1 MHWLGPYEGF
11 AGGGALFFYSSNTI
25 TVSSCSIEG
34 NSNTGGFGMGGA
46 MLFVSSN
53 TITVS
58 SCSIEGNS
66 NTGGYGVGG
75 AMYFRSSN
83 PITLT
88 SCSIESNSNIG
99 GYGYGGALV
108 FLQASNTI
116 TLINCSIEG
125 NSITGGKGM
134 GGAIYFS
141 AANQISIALCTFAN
155 NIAGEG
161 GAIYLDVTSTF
172 IGMTSVFFSR
182 NIALSG
188 AGGAVYVG
196 ASSSYISFGGPMPI
210 FETCNGVCDQTIN
223 IDANNKGHSNTVVQ
237 EPTNLHV
244 VGYYVV
250 FNDVGGSMSS
260 SSYGSCG
267 SIVGDY
273 SLTCASNDVRPGVN
287 GKAPYLY
294 HGSIILTY
302 SILL

>member
-196 ASSSYISFGGPMPI
+196 ASSSCLVVPCPFLRRVK
-210 FETCNGVCDQTIN
+210 VCAIRPSTSMQTIKDIATPWYKN
-223 IDANNKGHSNTVVQ
+223 QRICMWLAIMWYSTMWGDQCQAVHMVPVVPLSVTTV
-237 EPTNLHV
+237 
-244 VGYYVV
+244 
-250 FNDVGGSMSS
+250 
-260 SSYGSCG
+260 
-267 SIVGDY
+267 
-273 SLTCASNDVRPGVN
+273 
-287 GKAPYLY
+287 
-294 HGSIILTY
+294 
-302 SILL
+302 